1 MKNKH
6 DEIIDKI
13 TDISEKYEFEYLD
26 QNDDINELK
35 LEYVGD
41 DIIIK
46 YEEDFER
53 YEEWREIVNEQSEI
67 VEREFEKAIKEIKKS
82 INVKEYVYDD
92 CDYPCVY
99 LYYNI

>member
-26 QNDDINELK
+26 QDDDINELK

-41 DIIIK
+41 DLIIK

-53 YEEWREIVNEQSEI
+53 YEEWREILDEQSKI

-92 CDYPCVY
+92 YDYPCVY